1 MQTAMQICQ
10 DRHDSKLPAEHAEY
24 DEQDAAEVAQVLAM
38 ESELVPFF
46 DKRAT
51 RSHGHISGFALNASE
66 AMAQAAGHEC
76 FDVQL
81 ALAVGAGNYEL
92 ARAIFD
98 KCFMPVL
105 QAEALHMVV
114 NARRA
119 ERVVWE

>member
-1 MQTAMQICQ
+1 MQTATQICQ
-10 DRHDSKLPAEHAEY
+10 ERHDLRLPPEHADYE
-24 DEQDAAEVAQVLAM
+24 EQDAIEVVKVLAG

-51 RSHGHISGFALNASE
+51 RTHGHVSGFALNASE

-92 ARAIFD
+92 ARAIVD
-98 KCFMPVL
+98 KHFMPIL

-114 NARRA
+114 KARA
-119 ERVVWE
+119 AGRVVWG

>member
-10 DRHDSKLPAEHAEY
+10 DRYDAMLPPEVPDYE
-24 DEQDAAEVAQVLAM
+24 EQDAAEVVRVLAK
-38 ESELVPFF
+38 ESDLVPFF

-51 RSHGHISGFALNASE
+51 MTRGHVSGFALNASE

-81 ALAVGAGNYEL
+81 ALAVGAGDYDL
-92 ARAIFD
+92 ARTIVD
-98 KCFMPVL
+98 KHFMPVL

-119 ERVVWE
+119 QVQP